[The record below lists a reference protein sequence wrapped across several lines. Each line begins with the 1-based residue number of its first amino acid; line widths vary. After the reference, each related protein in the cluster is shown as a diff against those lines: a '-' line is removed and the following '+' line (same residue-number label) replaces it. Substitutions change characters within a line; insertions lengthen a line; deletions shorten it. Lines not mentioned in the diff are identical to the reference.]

1 MTSLS
6 HLMNKDS
13 IGGGG
18 GGIES
23 ILNCSLLSCCVLDM
37 DANGSGPLCFLPYG
51 CSTSLSDCKLVVV
64 SHFALWCS
72 SLSQGIQSETERC
85 IIIESIYCTNPKA
98 VRRISEES
106 ILPGK

>member
-1 MTSLS
+1 M
-6 HLMNKDS
+6 
-13 IGGGG
+13 
-18 GGIES
+18 EV
-23 ILNCSLLSCCVLDM
+23 VLFAFCRM
-37 DANGSGPLCFLPYG
+37 VAQLHCQIV
-51 CSTSLSDCKLVVV
+51 KLVVV